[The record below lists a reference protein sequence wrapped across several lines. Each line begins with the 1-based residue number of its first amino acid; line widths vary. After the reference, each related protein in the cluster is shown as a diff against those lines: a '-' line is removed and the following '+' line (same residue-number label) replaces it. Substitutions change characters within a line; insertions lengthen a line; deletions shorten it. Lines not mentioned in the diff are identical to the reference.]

1 MTHKST
7 PRTVPA
13 TFVRTALAAAAE
25 RGLDLGPV
33 ATACGIGPELLAD
46 PRARFTP
53 EQVTAF
59 LRGMWRLSEDEV
71 FGLGRGPVPRGT
83 FRLVCYAVISSPD
96 LREVCRR
103 LEQFGPVLPSA
114 PRFSLTESGGIAR
127 FTADI
132 DGMTD
137 PGHLLSDFTLVLLH
151 RFTGWLAGT
160 RIPLR
165 AVELPY
171 PQPDNP
177 GEYDLIFGAPLRFGA
192 RHPALELDAGLLS
205 LPIVRDQPDLDR
217 YLEHSPA
224 DLLAQRDYG
233 TTLAEQARRLLERG
247 LVADWPTSDAVAR
260 RLSMSP
266 QHLRRRLREE
276 GTSLGA
282 IRNDLLR
289 DTAIARLARG
299 EPVDAIAARL
309 GFSEASA
316 FRRAFRRWT
325 GATPSAYQRRTT

>member
-1 MTHKST
+1 MTS
-7 PRTVPA
+7 RTVPA

-53 EQVTAF
+53 EQVSGF
-59 LRGMWRLSEDEV
+59 LRGMWRLSADEL

-114 PRFSLTESGGIAR
+114 PQFSLVEAGGVAQ
-127 FTADI
+127 FVADL
-132 DGMTD
+132 DGMAD

-171 PQPDNP
+171 PPPANP

-205 LPIVRDQPDLDR
+205 LPVVRDQPDLDR

-224 DLLAQRDYG
+224 DLLARRDYG
-233 TTLAEQARRLLERG
+233 TTLAEQVRRLLERG
-247 LVADWPTSDAVAR
+247 LVADWPTSDEVAR
-260 RLSMSP
+260 RLSVSP

-276 GTSLGA
+276 GTSLGT

-289 DTAIARLARG
+289 DTAIARLTRG
-299 EPVDAIAARL
+299 EPVDAIATRL

-325 GATPSAYQRRTT
+325 GTTPSAYQPNRRSA